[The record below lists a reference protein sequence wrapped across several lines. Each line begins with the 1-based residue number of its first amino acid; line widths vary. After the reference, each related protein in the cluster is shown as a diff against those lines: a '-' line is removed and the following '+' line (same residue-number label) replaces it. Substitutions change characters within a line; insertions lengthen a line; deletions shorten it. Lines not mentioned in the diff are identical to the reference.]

1 MSKKGN
7 RRMVRQLPTLSEQI
21 RQLIDE
27 CGVSR
32 YRIAKDTGV
41 SEPAL
46 SHFMTGKTGLSMR
59 ALDELGTYLGLVV
72 TIDERRRPN
81 QVEI

>member
-1 MSKKGN
+1 MD
-7 RRMVRQLPTLSEQI
+7 RQLPTVSEQI

-32 YRIAKDTGV
+32 YRIAKETGV

-46 SHFMTGKTGLSMR
+46 SHFMSGKTGLSMR
-59 ALDELGTYLGLVV
+59 ARRVGHLPWFGRDHPQGTTSL
-72 TIDERRRPN
+72 T
-81 QVEI
+81 

>member
-1 MSKKGN
+1 MSKKES
-7 RRMVRQLPTLSEQI
+7 RRMSVQLPKLSEQI

-32 YRIAKDTGV
+32 YRIAQDTGV

-46 SHFMTGKTGLSMR
+46 SHFMSGKTGLSMR
-59 ALDELGTYLGLVV
+59 ALDELGTYLGFVV
-72 TIDERRRPN
+72 TIDKRRRH
-81 QVEI
+81 